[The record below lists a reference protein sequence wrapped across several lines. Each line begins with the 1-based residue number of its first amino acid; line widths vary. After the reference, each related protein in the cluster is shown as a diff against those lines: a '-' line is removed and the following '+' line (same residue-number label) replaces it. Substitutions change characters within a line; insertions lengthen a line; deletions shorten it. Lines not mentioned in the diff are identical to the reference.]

1 MQSGA
6 WWFYYKL
13 GFRPRARACAA
24 IVAGEV
30 ARLARDRV
38 VPDAGRDAGAPGA
51 VSGLP
56 VAPQDRPPGQAI
68 EALRLDRIG
77 LAVTRHVAGRFG
89 ADRERAAHVCADEA
103 GTLLGVGDW
112 RRLPKGERAAWM
124 RWGPLVAV
132 LPGIGDWGDEQ
143 REALAAVIRAKGGRR
158 ETDFVRLFDAHPRLR
173 AAVVAL
179 SRGRAA
185 RTRT

>member
-1 MQSGA
+1 
-6 WWFYYKL
+6 
-13 GFRPRARACAA
+13 
-24 IVAGEV
+24 
-30 ARLARDRV
+30 
-38 VPDAGRDAGAPGA
+38 
-51 VSGLP
+51 
-56 VAPQDRPPGQAI
+56 
-68 EALRLDRIG
+68 
-77 LAVTRHVAGRFG
+77 
-89 ADRERAAHVCADEA
+89 VCADEA

-132 LPGIGDWGDEQ
+132 LPGIGEWGHEQ

-179 SRGRAA
+179 SRGRVTRPAGRTKASSVGMTSQHGPSVGPDSSPAGDLA
-185 RTRT
+185 RDTSR